1 MSESFDNLHDVNTR
15 KLAWNF
21 KIAQRYNII
30 LHEDISQVSSR
41 GPWSGA
47 EELTQGNASVKTI
60 EDILNQTKEGPT
72 WMIVTIVS
80 INISKND
87 WFYKSCRK
95 CSKKVNTPVGN
106 RYKCG
111 KCGHTHR
118 YDALRFKVEVIVFDG
133 TRSIMLLLWDK
144 ETIMLCGKHIEQVME
159 EKVSTQDD
167 YPPTFNNIMDKRV
180 LFKLNVK
187 FGNISQYDPV
197 YTVTRKNGCNNS
209 IDILGRV
216 VNLNTYYDMQPSL
229 DSPHECISSLKCKT
243 PAKRSNNRGKGGS
256 SFVNEIEEEGHLSTN
271 SFSRKSDKRSK
282 IQIIEEDN

>member
-197 YTVTRKNGCNNS
+197 YTVTR
-209 IDILGRV
+209 
-216 VNLNTYYDMQPSL
+216 